1 MARDVKVM
9 VRLTEPIK
17 DQLQQL
23 AEAKGLTMSAYV
35 AYLVGEHLYQ
45 QKNYVL
51 PMLTQLSNSFSSS
64 LQQRV
69 QDESEASLDTG
80 GEPR

>member
-9 VRLTEPIK
+9 VRLTESIK
-17 DQLQQL
+17 EQLQEL
-23 AEAKGLTMSAYV
+23 AESKGLTMSAYV
-35 AYLVGEHLYQ
+35 AFLVGEHLYQ
-45 QKNYVL
+45 QTKIVL
-51 PMLTQLSNSFSSS
+51 PMMAQISNSISAA
-64 LQQRV
+64 LNQRV